1 MKNILAPTDF
11 SENSKCAFNYALELA
26 EQLNAAITVV
36 HIYHPSVNPM
46 NEYMIITDNE
56 LDVISKNRLNEFVK
70 IKQSKSQDGVAVADR
85 VEQKLELGFVAEKL
99 VSMSKSGEYDLIV
112 MGATGSTGL
121 LEKVF
126 GKVSLHVA
134 QSSACPVLLIPAGV
148 RFEPIRE
155 IMYAIEYELVNEKC
169 LVQLEKLSNKLVAG
183 IHLVHVYEDMEKKP
197 NGTKSSLIEKI
208 FQQKVPNLNF
218 TMEAISSDSV
228 VHGLEKYATEKN
240 VHWMVLVKP
249 QRKFWQRFLH
259 TSKANEI
266 IMNPQ
271 IPLMVMH

>member
-1 MKNILAPTDF
+1 VKNILAPTDF

-169 LVQLEKLSNKLVAG
+169 LVPLEKLSSKLAVN
-183 IHLVHVYEDMEKKP
+183 VHFVNVYEDIAKKR

-208 FQQKVPNLNF
+208 FQQKVPNLKF
-218 TMEAISSDSV
+218 TMEAIRSDSV